1 MMILTKKSKKVI
13 QIAAILGA
21 SGVLL
26 SGLSAVFF
34 APQPSAST
42 SGTQTVQTD
51 ANGNI
56 IDGGSQTIQIQ
67 TDANGNATI
76 PSQTGQ

>member
-1 MMILTKKSKKVI
+1 MIGTIMMILTNKSKKVI
-13 QIAAILGA
+13 RVAAILGA

-34 APQPSAST
+34 APQPT
-42 SGTQTVQTD
+42 SSPVGSQTVQTD
-51 ANGNI
+51 ANGN
-56 IDGGSQTIQIQ
+56 
-67 TDANGNATI
+67 AVI